1 MGEVS
6 SMWEGEGDSESD
18 GDTKL
23 VLDSGNK
30 HREYLTSKKMDILEI
45 RLLLNSPV
53 T

>member
-23 VLDSGNK
+23 VLDSKTQGIF
-30 HREYLTSKKMDILEI
+30 D
-45 RLLLNSPV
+45 
-53 T
+53 